1 MFTVLTYERMFTMST
16 SESGTP
22 YHHGNLR
29 QALLD
34 SAREILTE
42 DGVTKLSLRGVARHA
57 GVSQTA
63 PYRHFKDKA
72 ALLAALAAEG
82 FRGLSQALTRQ
93 TAGMVEPR
101 ARMAALGRGYVAFAT
116 QNKAVFLLM
125 FGPEI
130 PDKSAD
136 PELCAAADEAFAV
149 LADTTAEGTEAAGGA
164 KKDAPEAALA
174 AWSLVHGLATLLND
188 GQIKPEMFGQAQLDP
203 AELSNRLGRFLDF
216 SNS

>member
-1 MFTVLTYERMFTMST
+1 MST

-72 ALLAALAAEG
+72 ALLAALATEG
-82 FRGLSQALTRQ
+82 FRDLTQALTWQ
-93 TAGMVEPR
+93 GAGREGSA
-101 ARMAALGRGYVAFAT
+101 ARMAAMGRGYVGFAT
-116 QNKAVFLLM
+116 QNKAIFLLM

-130 PDKSAD
+130 PDKGAY
-136 PELCAAADEAFAV
+136 PELCAEADAAFAV
-149 LADTTAEGTEAAGGA
+149 LANTTADGTAKAGGA
-164 KKDAPEAALA
+164 ARGAPEAALA

-188 GQIKPEMFGQAQLDP
+188 GQIKPEMFGRASLDP
-203 AELSNRLGRFLDF
+203 SDLSNRLGRFLDF
-216 SNS
+216 SKS